1 MTTPARIRSAR
12 FPSAPPARRPTAT
25 HIPGS
30 GRVAPEEEAD
40 QAERRQ
46 RYRDEAQAGAAG
58 EAKGDT
64 AVVGQGQAQRPQNAD
79 VLAGYEV
86 SFDCRLGCLVGD
98 DHKATERAGQA
109 PSAGGLSAHPEIRG
123 TTSACSKSS
132 TITPSIGLRSSANP
146 PPPIGGRK
154 RRKRLR

>member
-1 MTTPARIRSAR
+1 MTTRRIRRPGSL
-12 FPSAPPARRPTAT
+12 APPRPTGRRRPIPLVGSGCARR
-25 HIPGS
+25 GS
-30 GRVAPEEEAD
+30 RP
-40 QAERRQ
+40 AERRQ
-46 RYRDEAQAGAAG
+46 RYRDKAQAGTAR

-79 VLAGYEV
+79 VLAGYKV

-109 PSAGGLSAHPEIRG
+109 PSAGGFSAHPEIRG